1 MARQVRTGR
10 KHETGRTITGK
21 SAYGTHSDMLVSA
34 DETVAKFLETL
45 GDVVVAQDDSGPYLT
60 YKDRVDS
67 GLADPYRFD
76 TATRNAFSA
85 QLLEVMNG

>member
-21 SAYGTHSDMLVSA
+21 SPYGTHSDMLVSP
-34 DETVAKFLETL
+34 DETVAKFLESC

-76 TATRNAFSA
+76 TATRDAFSA